1 MWKLW
6 LDGILLM
13 GKLTAAVVGVAL
25 GLGLADLLD
34 GDEEVYE
41 LIDELVADNDG
52 LFNRVEELE
61 EDLED
66 VCIESEIRCFR

>member
-1 MWKLW
+1 
-6 LDGILLM
+6 M
-13 GKLTAAVVGVAL
+13 GRLTAAVVGVAL

-34 GDEEVYE
+34 GDEEIYE

-66 VCIESEIRCFR
+66 VCIKSEIRCFR

>member
-1 MWKLW
+1 
-6 LDGILLM
+6 M